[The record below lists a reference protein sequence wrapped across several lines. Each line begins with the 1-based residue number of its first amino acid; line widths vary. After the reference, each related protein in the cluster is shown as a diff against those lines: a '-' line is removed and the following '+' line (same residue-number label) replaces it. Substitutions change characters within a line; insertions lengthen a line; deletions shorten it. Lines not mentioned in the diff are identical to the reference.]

1 MPIKGITDRLRL
13 PRVGKIRLGIKVTT
27 KNKKGE
33 DVTYPKATDYF
44 VWPEP
49 DAPGGQHLA
58 QLIEE
63 YGAKPNEL
71 KVVLPLDD
79 EELIAP
85 QWYKCYSRTRG
96 LICRGDGENATR
108 VVDTTTGYLPGKD
121 TTGTKMVPM
130 LCAGR
135 ECPEYGGKIG
145 CGEVMNLQVM
155 LPNISGL
162 GVWQIDTGSIHSIR
176 NINDNL
182 AMLRATLRGK
192 PIDMRPLLLT
202 LEPREVTPPG
212 VKKKTVYVLNMRFAE
227 SLMDALANANKTPYE
242 LLGIPI
248 DLVRTERDINEL
260 WGPPD
265 KGPVMTEEEL
275 AERMTPDEIE
285 LATAEDEPEIA
296 EEPQPEAVTI
306 KSSPTDEKTSNR
318 RAPKVKP
325 IGTRDA
331 TLLKTLGEMQK
342 ACFTDFGLQPA
353 EVLGILGASKV
364 ADITISPA
372 SCYLFVKEKQEAD

>member
-1 MPIKGITDRLRL
+1 MPIKGLTDRLRL

-27 KNKKGE
+27 TKNGKE
-33 DVTYPKATDYF
+33 VTYPKATDYF

-58 QLIEE
+58 QLIAE
-63 YGAKPNEL
+63 YGEKPNEL

-108 VVDTTTGYLPGKD
+108 MIDTETGFLPGKD
-121 TTGTKMVPM
+121 TTDTKMVPI

-135 ECPEYGGKIG
+135 ECPEYGGKVG

-162 GVWQIDTGSIHSIR
+162 GVWQIDTGSIHSIS

-242 LLGIPI
+242 LLGIPV
-248 DLVRTERDINEL
+248 DLVRTEKDIIEL
-260 WGPPD
+260 WGPAD
-265 KGPVMTEEEL
+265 KEPVMSEEEL
-275 AERMTPDEIE
+275 VERMTPEEIAQ
-285 LATAEDEPEIA
+285 ATVESEPEVV
-296 EEPQPEAVTI
+296 EEPAPEATES
-306 KSSPTDEKTSNR
+306 KSSP
-318 RAPKVKP
+318 
-325 IGTRDA
+325 
-331 TLLKTLGEMQK
+331 
-342 ACFTDFGLQPA
+342 
-353 EVLGILGASKV
+353 
-364 ADITISPA
+364 
-372 SCYLFVKEKQEAD
+372 VKEEKGITLKMLAEKATEKGYDPTEVKAIMASLFSAGSAKDLSQEQRQELLDVMERGDYKEPETVQF